1 MTIQTLFYGLSILQL
16 GLLVLAVIDILQRL
30 VGAFLQ
36 WRTAY
41 MNKEKAKI
49 GKKIFGVGIH
59 IVMNAAG
66 LFLVHLLCGII
77 RQIAETKGYL

>member
-1 MTIQTLFYGLSILQL
+1 MTIQTLFYGLTILQL

-30 VGAFLQ
+30 IGAFLQ

-41 MNKEKAKI
+41 MNKEKVKI
-49 GKKIFGVGIH
+49 GKKIFGICVH
-59 IVMNAAG
+59 VLMNAAG
-66 LFLVHLLCGII
+66 LFLVHLLCGLI